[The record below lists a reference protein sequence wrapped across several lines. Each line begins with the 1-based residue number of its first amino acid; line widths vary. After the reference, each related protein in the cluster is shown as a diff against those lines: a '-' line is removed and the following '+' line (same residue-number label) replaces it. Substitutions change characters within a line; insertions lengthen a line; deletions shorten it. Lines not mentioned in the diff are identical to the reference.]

1 MRLVSKSQYKRM
13 PWKNGQGFT
22 DEIAISPEGA
32 VFPDEPFLWRLSAA
46 TVSKANTFS
55 QFRGCDRWLAIL
67 QGSGLVLNGKP
78 LQSGECVR
86 FFGEDTVA
94 CAPIAGEV
102 TDIGLIF
109 DRTKVEARMEFRSL
123 DSGAN
128 VLDLVG
134 ERHYIVCARGEFSYQ
149 EMQVFEGDT
158 IEVMGSTA
166 IPIQTTSEAMA
177 IVVSICG
184 TALVL

>member
-1 MRLVSKSQYKRM
+1 MKLIRKSQYKRM

-22 DEIAISPEGA
+22 DEIAISPEGV
-32 VFPDEPFLWRLSAA
+32 VFPGEPFVWRLSAA
-46 TVSKANTFS
+46 TVSAPNTFS
-55 QFRGCDRWLAIL
+55 QFLGCDRWLAIL

-86 FFGEDTVA
+86 FSGEDTVT

-109 DRTKVEARMEFRSL
+109 DRAKVEARMVYRSL
-123 DSGAN
+123 PSGVN
-128 VLDLVG
+128 VLEPTG
-134 ERHYIVCARGEFSYQ
+134 ERHYIVCARGSFICQ
-149 EMQVFEGDT
+149 ETHIDEGDT
-158 IEVMGSTA
+158 LEVMRSIA
-166 IPIQTTSEAMA
+166 IPITVLSDTTA

-184 TALVL
+184 APLAP

>member
-1 MRLVSKSQYKRM
+1 M

-32 VFPDEPFLWRLSAA
+32 VFPDEQFLWRLSAA

-109 DRTKVEARMEFRSL
+109 DRAKVEARMEFRSL
-123 DSGAN
+123 ASGVNA
-128 VLDLVG
+128 LELVG
-134 ERHYIVCARGEFSYQ
+134 ERHYIVCARGSFTCQ
-149 EMQVFEGDT
+149 ETHLDEGDT